1 MAGQNVCT
9 PTSFAGCVTYVR
21 IRRLLFIAVLPV
33 TLSVWAA
40 ETGEWLL
47 AGQEGKCIP
56 LSALTKKGPEFQ
68 NIKSPHELVEKMRAA
83 GHKAEIK
90 EHTAG
95 TRPAVEVRV
104 PSRDLYIMFVKSST
118 CGVDEPTKK

>member
-1 MAGQNVCT
+1 MDSVGFRARYGQSNWLHSDESCFEVCD
-9 PTSFAGCVTYVR
+9 ALR
-21 IRRLLFIAVLPV
+21 IRRSLFIAVLPV

-68 NIKSPHELVEKMRAA
+68 DIKSPYELVEKMRAA

-90 EHTAG
+90 EHKAG

-104 PSRDLYIMFVKSST
+104 PLGIFT
-118 CGVDEPTKK
+118 

>member
-1 MAGQNVCT
+1 MT
-9 PTSFAGCVTYVR
+9 HFR
-21 IRRLLFIAVLPV
+21 IHRSLFITALPV

-40 ETGEWLL
+40 ETGEWSL

-68 NIKSPHELVEKMRAA
+68 DIQSPYQLVEKMRAA

-90 EHTAG
+90 EHKAG
-95 TRPAVEVRV
+95 SRPAVEVRV
-104 PSRDLYIMFVKSST
+104 PSRDLYVMFVKSSA
-118 CGVDEPTKK
+118 CGANEPAKK